1 MKQKIYL
8 SHYIRLFLIQFL
20 SNERGL
26 SENTILAYQ
35 MKEGLVKIQFWHT
48 GMH

>member
-1 MKQKIYL
+1 MKQK
-8 SHYIRLFLIQFL
+8 YIFHIIFVYFLFSF
-20 SNERGL
+20 S
-26 SENTILAYQ
+26 Q